1 MNNTV
6 RTPEIRRP
14 EAIDAEWMSQV
25 LQNAG
30 IDSAVSSAE
39 ISQVGTGQIGAC
51 VRLRLEYSRA
61 APRGPRCLIGK
72 FPSPNPASFRPGI
85 PPGLYGRDEKFDR
98 DLPRDVPASTPKGFL
113 AQT

>member
-30 IDSAVSSAE
+30 IDSAVSSVE

-61 APRGPRCLIGK
+61 APRGPRSLIGK
-72 FPSPNPASFRPGI
+72 FAGDMVEVQAPGGKREFEVI
-85 PPGLYGRDEKFDR
+85 LVRYE
-98 DLPRDVPASTPKGFL
+98 
-113 AQT
+113 